1 MFFSIIIPVY
11 NSEKTISKLLNS
23 ILKQNFNNYEI
34 IIIND
39 GSVDKTEDIILSYKS
54 KFSHF
59 KYIFKENSG
68 VSSTRNIGLQN
79 IVGKYIL
86 FADADDYFENDYLN
100 KLYDYIEKNKPEL
113 ICFNYYNVF
122 SNSRKTVG
130 LKLCNNQIEM
140 GIEKAITN
148 YLNYTYI
155 NQFTGAIWNKVYKTD
170 ILKKN
175 NIKFSTDLLI
185 GEDLVF
191 NIEYFCCIKKVCIYD
206 EKLYNYVQSENSIMR
221 SYREKNVEH
230 IINYIP
236 KLINIFEKYDY
247 KNYQTILYQFYISNL
262 FGVIINESNS
272 KLYSKG
278 KENIKLF
285 CDYAL
290 NQKLLVNKKI
300 INMKIKYIIYYFLI
314 RSKFW
319 KIIYHIIFCRVNNR
333 VKKC

>member
-1 MFFSIIIPVY
+1 MFFSVIIPVY
-11 NSEKTISKLLNS
+11 NSEKTLGKLLNS
-23 ILKQNFNNYEI
+23 ILEQDFNNYEI

-54 KFSHF
+54 KFSYY

-79 IVGKYIL
+79 AVGKYIL
-86 FADADDYFENDYLN
+86 FADADDYLENNYFS
-100 KLYDYIEKNKPEL
+100 KLYNYIENNKPEL
-113 ICFNYYNVF
+113 LCFNYYNVF
-122 SNSRKTVG
+122 PNSKKTDG
-130 LKLCNNQIEM
+130 LKLCNNQIDM
-140 GIEKAITN
+140 SVEKAITN
-148 YLNYTYI
+148 YLNYNYI
-155 NQFTGAIWNKVYKTD
+155 NQFTGAIWNKVYKAD

-175 NIKFSTDLLI
+175 NIKFSTNLLI

-191 NIEYFCCIKKVCIYD
+191 NIEYFCCIKKVCLYD
-206 EKLYNYVQSENSIMR
+206 EKLYNYVQSKNSIMR

-236 KLINIFEKYDY
+236 KLIDIFKKYDY
-247 KNYQTILYQFYISNL
+247 RNYETILYQFYISNL

-290 NQKLLVNKKI
+290 NQKLLANKKI
-300 INMKIKYIIYYFLI
+300 IDMKIKYIIYYFLI
-314 RSKFW
+314 KSKLW
-319 KIIYHIIFCRVNNR
+319 KSIYHIIFCRINNR
-333 VKKC
+333 LKKC